1 MCRVAASVRKALTSE
16 NCIDKFSFCTNCE
29 EGMGRTSKRPIQGKE
44 EGSAAADSVVCADGV
59 GGELVDDEGLVE
71 STMTRHSMPSDN
83 SIYQTEPSALRRRG
97 VYAKKQ
103 TYITSFFN
111 ARISVHSHHFRFHDI
126 YSSH

>member
-83 SIYQTEPSALRRRG
+83 SIYQTEPSTPEEGGECVREETNVHHKLLQRSYQRS
-97 VYAKKQ
+97 Q
-103 TYITSFFN
+103 SPLSFP
-111 ARISVHSHHFRFHDI
+111 
-126 YSSH
+126 